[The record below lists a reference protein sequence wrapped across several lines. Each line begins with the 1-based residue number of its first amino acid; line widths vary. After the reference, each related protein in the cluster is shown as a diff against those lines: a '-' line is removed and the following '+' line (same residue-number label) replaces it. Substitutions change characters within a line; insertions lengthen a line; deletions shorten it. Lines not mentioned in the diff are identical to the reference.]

1 MKRVAVIALTRQGS
15 KLGIRLLQNPP
26 QNLHPNSRF
35 EVEEMVLFLPEKFG
49 AGEEI
54 FCGTAGSGTVR
65 RQVRLY
71 DQPLSGLVGSLI
83 QMFDGFVFIMA
94 AGIVVRLMARHIK
107 DKRTDPAVVVVD
119 EAGRF
124 AISLLSGH
132 LGGANAL
139 ARQVAAALG
148 AQEVITTAT
157 DVQGVL
163 AMDLAARDL
172 NLAVEPFANLRRINA
187 AIVNG
192 EEVGIF
198 SEVDLSHNLPGNDLP
213 GNIKLFPFEAFWS
226 WKELSSGE
234 RTASGG
240 KERTQA
246 AWLPAANPP
255 GWLPPAGLEAVVL
268 VTNKKMEMDIE
279 RITRPF
285 LFLRP
290 RNLIAGIGCRRGTA
304 AGTILAAVGLALAR
318 AGLAAASL
326 KMLASIDVKSAEKG
340 LIQAAQRLGI
350 PLKLFSAREIQGLEG
365 QFAVSEFVKKTVGVG
380 AVCEPVAMLAG
391 GNRTRLVLPKIVHQG
406 VTVAVAEESCP

>member
-1 MKRVAVIALTRQGS
+1 M
-15 KLGIRLLQNPP
+15 
-26 QNLHPNSRF
+26 
-35 EVEEMVLFLPEKFG
+35 
-49 AGEEI
+49 
-54 FCGTAGSGTVR
+54 
-65 RQVRLY
+65 
-71 DQPLSGLVGSLI
+71 
-83 QMFDGFVFIMA
+83 
-94 AGIVVRLMARHIK
+94 
-107 DKRTDPAVVVVD
+107 
-119 EAGRF
+119 
-124 AISLLSGH
+124 
-132 LGGANAL
+132 
-139 ARQVAAALG
+139 
-148 AQEVITTAT
+148 
-157 DVQGVL
+157 
-163 AMDLAARDL
+163 
-172 NLAVEPFANLRRINA
+172 
-187 AIVNG
+187 
-192 EEVGIF
+192 
-198 SEVDLSHNLPGNDLP
+198 
-213 GNIKLFPFEAFWS
+213 
-226 WKELSSGE
+226 
-234 RTASGG
+234 
-240 KERTQA
+240 
-246 AWLPAANPP
+246 
-255 GWLPPAGLEAVVL
+255 VL